1 MSPRRWLEM
10 SICRIVVLLPTQSQC
25 YAARQ
30 LRTVPHYQIDH
41 DQLPEL
47 RARVEA
53 HNSGVGDPIQLE
65 VLSDTPNDF
74 IVGLERL
81 PPWLDMLDLLGP
93 LAEAGLFSLK
103 KGRNQMSLDLGT
115 TGHNNSVRTR
125 STLGLPRPN
134 CFAGTDTEETRRLFL
149 ALDSCLAELFPEHHR
164 KLAAH
169 TDRNKFFAHTHCPGS
184 VLESVTLSLTEVST
198 HNNLGAHTDFHND
211 HGSEEHERV
220 VVMSQMLWEKSSGKL
235 VRIAAVLYWKQ
246 AANDFLSRA
255 SLLIPPASEIMLYAE
270 QVMGEEVRRVGP
282 HLIPGEGQDAV
293 CLGETH
299 SCKFVTFTV
308 AAEAIRH
315 ACSVCPDLQTE
326 KHVSAMIYC
335 SIATNMPRVFGEV
348 LIRSARS
355 PQSVFS
361 AAPGSLPLSSF
372 AHELYQAVRAE
383 SAAGREAR
391 PYVASPRHRPCHT
404 TASREAVNAS
414 VLAVHRMIVNLVEVS
429 SRDARDCRSNP
440 SYYYERAVANL
451 SRAWG
456 LECGGAHGA
465 GTFGSQFLIG
475 VAGLLFPI
483 NGAICCCASVGH
495 QTLTGCWLREA
506 FGLSTT
512 PKEFQSESGR
522 LVGMVSSCLG
532 LPATVAEEVICKAG
546 KHSRGTGGQFEDQ
559 VPWFVRR
566 VNYRLAGG
574 KLMAVL
580 GDGSRVEQSPLIPTV
595 SLEGAFGG
603 YWDVRS
609 HETKLPQRRTRSR
622 SGMLRTIGQQ
632 FPLEGKE
639 GLVRVLSPEWVILSD
654 TRGRTSPFDAA
665 SIASASGGALFRRV
679 IVGPGNVVLD
689 QSARAHHKK
698 GWSDSQEAS
707 DDPQGTRNDPEER
720 PAGRKGGRRKRK
732 RSMPRWHAAGIIVN
746 GAPVFPPEDFAL
758 GRDGPGSSLVH
769 QGYRF
774 FQEKDDA
781 LEFAVLFACL
791 TDPDCFCH
799 LKAARH
805 LLLPMP
811 CDCHSDE
818 AWQGGED
825 PVVNHAVISRR
836 TSFKRMTGGEMR
848 SRLPHLVA
856 LRCGSGARAVYLVD
870 PASGLPISHVHLSYA
885 MEPLRRSFSETM
897 ECVGIITHRKSGG
910 SVEVMIAWEDS
921 TRSWLPLREVA
932 EGAPWAVA
940 FYAWKNGL
948 SRKDQWRSTKKA
960 RHAWCLDPGSSR
972 GHSDGD
978 VLKRSARLMGKL
990 KRRKRLLGKGMEPEV
1005 VDQVINQRIRT
1016 VARPR
1021 WAPAKQNNNK

>member
-1 MSPRRWLEM
+1 M

-125 STLGLPRPN
+125 STMGLPRPN
-134 CFAGTDTEETRRLFL
+134 RFAGTDTEETRRLFL

-255 SLLIPPASEIMLYAE
+255 SLLIPPAREIMLYAE

-404 TASREAVNAS
+404 TA
-414 VLAVHRMIVNLVEVS
+414 
-429 SRDARDCRSNP
+429 
-440 SYYYERAVANL
+440 
-451 SRAWG
+451 
-456 LECGGAHGA
+456 
-465 GTFGSQFLIG
+465 
-475 VAGLLFPI
+475 
-483 NGAICCCASVGH
+483 
-495 QTLTGCWLREA
+495 
-506 FGLSTT
+506 
-512 PKEFQSESGR
+512 
-522 LVGMVSSCLG
+522 
-532 LPATVAEEVICKAG
+532 
-546 KHSRGTGGQFEDQ
+546 
-559 VPWFVRR
+559 
-566 VNYRLAGG
+566 
-574 KLMAVL
+574 
-580 GDGSRVEQSPLIPTV
+580 
-595 SLEGAFGG
+595 
-603 YWDVRS
+603 
-609 HETKLPQRRTRSR
+609 
-622 SGMLRTIGQQ
+622 
-632 FPLEGKE
+632 
-639 GLVRVLSPEWVILSD
+639 
-654 TRGRTSPFDAA
+654 
-665 SIASASGGALFRRV
+665 
-679 IVGPGNVVLD
+679 
-689 QSARAHHKK
+689 
-698 GWSDSQEAS
+698 
-707 DDPQGTRNDPEER
+707 
-720 PAGRKGGRRKRK
+720 RRK
-732 RSMPRWHAAGIIVN
+732 SAFW
-746 GAPVFPPEDFAL
+746 
-758 GRDGPGSSLVH
+758 
-769 QGYRF
+769 
-774 FQEKDDA
+774 
-781 LEFAVLFACL
+781 
-791 TDPDCFCH
+791 
-799 LKAARH
+799 
-805 LLLPMP
+805 
-811 CDCHSDE
+811 
-818 AWQGGED
+818 GG
-825 PVVNHAVISRR
+825 
-836 TSFKRMTGGEMR
+836 T
-848 SRLPHLVA
+848 
-856 LRCGSGARAVYLVD
+856 
-870 PASGLPISHVHLSYA
+870 
-885 MEPLRRSFSETM
+885 
-897 ECVGIITHRKSGG
+897 
-910 SVEVMIAWEDS
+910 
-921 TRSWLPLREVA
+921 
-932 EGAPWAVA
+932 
-940 FYAWKNGL
+940 
-948 SRKDQWRSTKKA
+948 
-960 RHAWCLDPGSSR
+960 
-972 GHSDGD
+972 
-978 VLKRSARLMGKL
+978 
-990 KRRKRLLGKGMEPEV
+990 
-1005 VDQVINQRIRT
+1005 
-1016 VARPR
+1016 
-1021 WAPAKQNNNK
+1021 